1 MDRAE
6 LMKDV
11 RRLQVLARRAVTE
24 IFSGEYASAFRG
36 RGMEFEEVRE
46 YQPGDDV
53 RTIDWNVTARAGKP
67 YVKRYVEEREL
78 TALLVVDLSASG
90 MFGSTAKLKRRVMLE
105 CAALVSFVA
114 AMNNDRAALVTF
126 TDRVEAFIPPRKGS
140 VAASRILRE
149 LIAGD
154 PIGHGTN
161 LAAALE
167 FTCARVRRRSLLFVV
182 SDLIAPGGKSGE
194 TDAALALAAGRHELI
209 ALHVRDQREAEL
221 EPVGLLSVIDP
232 ETGQGATIDTR
243 SAKVRSHYRA
253 AMARSAAHAKRAV
266 LSAGG
271 DYAEVWTHR
280 PPADAILDVFR
291 RRERRR

>member
-24 IFSGEYASAFRG
+24 IFAGEYASAFRG

-46 YQPGDDV
+46 YQPGDDI

-78 TALLVVDLSASG
+78 TAILVVDLSASG
-90 MFGSTAKLKRRVMLE
+90 MFGSDAKLKRRVMLE
-105 CAALVSFVA
+105 CAALVSLVA
-114 AMNNDRAALVTF
+114 ALNNDRAGLVTF

-149 LIAGD
+149 LLAAS
-154 PIGHGTN
+154 PIGLGTD
-161 LAAALE
+161 LAKALD

-182 SDLIAPGGKSGE
+182 SDLIAPGAEAS
-194 TDAALALAAGRHELI
+194 LALAAGRHELI
-209 ALHVRDQREAEL
+209 TLHVRDKREAEL
-221 EPVGLLSVIDP
+221 PSAGLLSVVDP
-232 ETGQGATIDTR
+232 ETGARDTIDTS
-243 SAKVRSHYRA
+243 SARVREAYRK
-253 AMARSAAHAKRAV
+253 AMARSASMAKRAV
-266 LSAGG
+266 MSVGG
-271 DYAEVWTHR
+271 DYAEVWTHK
-280 PPADAILDVFR
+280 PPADAILEVFR

>member
-67 YVKRYVEEREL
+67 FVKRYVEEREL

-90 MFGSTAKLKRRVMLE
+90 MFGSVAKLKRRVMLE
-105 CAALVSFVA
+105 CAALVSLVA

-149 LIAGD
+149 LIAAD
-154 PIGHGTN
+154 PQGAGTN
-161 LAAALE
+161 LPAALD

-182 SDLIAPGGKSGE
+182 SDFLSPATGGFE
-194 TDAALALAAGRHELI
+194 AALALAAGRHELI
-209 ALHVRDQREAEL
+209 ALHVRDPREAEL
-221 EPVGLLSVIDP
+221 EPVGLLSVRDP
-232 ETGQGATIDTR
+232 ETGRGATIDTS
-243 SAKVRSHYRA
+243 SAKVRAAYRDAVARSA
-253 AMARSAAHAKRAV
+253 AMARRAV

-280 PPADAILDVFR
+280 PPADAILEIFR